1 MNKLIFICL
10 ALLSM
15 PLVQAETISL
25 DSCRKKA
32 MNNYPLIKQY
42 QLIENTRDYSLEVVS
57 KAWLPQVNLAVKA
70 TYQSDVTEIPAA
82 LGNAISAITGKPFS
96 MPSLSQDQYQAVAEL
111 NQLIWDGGQLSAQKA
126 AIRASATID
135 KQKTEVDLYT
145 LNDRINNLYFG
156 ILLLREQIIQQEILQ
171 QELQTNYKKIE
182 ALQTNGLVLQADVDA
197 VKVEM
202 IGVKQRIFDLRSLQQ
217 NYCLILSAFTGLT
230 IQENTGL
237 KKPEISDVLS
247 AENNRPEL
255 RLFAAQQQY
264 LNSQEKSLHAA
275 NLPKIGAFL
284 QGGYGRPGLNM
295 FTTEFS
301 PFYIGG
307 IRLTW
312 NLSNF
317 YALKANLGKINISR
331 KNIDVMQETFL
342 FNNQLNVNQHRL
354 EIEKL
359 KENLKSDDEII
370 ALRSNIKKTAAARLS
385 NGTITVAD
393 MLREINAEHL
403 ARQQK
408 ALHEI
413 QLCMAVYQLKTDINQ
428 L

>member
-1 MNKLIFICL
+1 MKKLIFIGL
-10 ALLSM
+10 AIFCVTVL
-15 PLVQAETISL
+15 QAESISL

-32 MNNYPLIKQY
+32 MYNYPLIKQY
-42 QLIENTRDYSLEVVS
+42 GLIEKTRDYSLEVVS

-82 LGNAISAITGKPFS
+82 LGNAISTLTGKPFS
-96 MPSLSQDQYQAVAEL
+96 MPSLSQDQYQAVAEV

-126 AIRASATID
+126 AIRTSATID
-135 KQKTEVDLYT
+135 KQKTEVDLYF

-156 ILLLREQIIQQEILQ
+156 ILLLREQVIQQEILQ

-182 ALQTNGLVLQADVDA
+182 TLQKNGLVLQADVDA

-202 IGVKQRIFDLRSLQQ
+202 IGVKQRIFDLQSMQK

-230 IQENTGL
+230 IQENTKL
-237 KKPEISDVLS
+237 EMPENKDVLTI
-247 AENNRPEL
+247 ENNRPEL
-255 RLFAAQQQY
+255 NFFSAQRQF
-264 LNSQEKSLHAA
+264 LASQEKSLHAA

-317 YALKANLGKINISR
+317 YSTKSNLGKINISR

-342 FNNQLNVNQHRL
+342 FNNQLSVNQHRI
-354 EIEKL
+354 EIDKL

-370 ALRSNIKKTAAARLS
+370 ALRTNIKKTAASRLS
-385 NGTITVAD
+385 NGTITVAE

-413 QLCMAVYQLKTDINQ
+413 QLYMAVYQLKNDINQ
-428 L
+428 F